1 MCDDSAWF
9 ELEEV
14 LEDGSTYSS
23 SAGAISNTEQY
34 SCYDDTPLRR
44 EQLVQKRVGRH
55 MACTTQL
62 FSLLRTKNEKPLK
75 KEYMR
80 CQIIRG
86 IKKCLRCM
94 VEGRAPKTGI
104 HQFNPQDQEKAAI
117 WQILVQLV
125 EENKELLAPLGST
138 CEGPATDGKIIR
150 QRQRLGAAQHLSFN
164 DDYCK
169 RFYKHEV
176 IRQFHYHFMQLVYGV
191 RSVDVA
197 EVTKKLKVFCCSGG
211 HDGRCEETWGRVRQY
226 VMVEM
231 IKQLGLEP
239 YMVEEDF
246 NVEGI
251 RNQEEDDPDYLLALD
266 NPF

>member
-1 MCDDSAWF
+1 MSDDSAWL

-14 LEDGSTYSS
+14 LGEESTQSS
-23 SAGAISNTEQY
+23 YAGAISNTEQY
-34 SCYDDTPLRR
+34 RSYDDTPL
-44 EQLVQKRVGRH
+44 QLIQKRVGRR
-55 MACTTQL
+55 MGSTTRL

-94 VEGRAPKTGI
+94 VEGRTPKAGI
-104 HQFNPQDQEKAAI
+104 HQFHPQDQEKAAI

-125 EENKELLAPLGST
+125 EENKELFATLGST

-150 QRQRLGAAQHLSFN
+150 KRQRLEAAKHLSFN

-169 RFYKHEV
+169 RFYKHKV

-191 RSVDVA
+191 RAVDV
-197 EVTKKLKVFCCSGG
+197 ENVTTKLKVFCCSGG
-211 HDGRCEETWGRVRQY
+211 HDGRCEDTWKRVREY

-231 IKQLGLEP
+231 IEQLDLEP
-239 YMVEEDF
+239 YVDEEDLHVEE
-246 NVEGI
+246 I
-251 RNQEEDDPDYLLALD
+251 QTLEESDPDFLLA
-266 NPF
+266 FS